1 MAEEVQKPKPKKPA
15 FEYKILGHNDKL
27 GLILETLLELET
39 ALFSHNMNMLDEKH
53 SEYPQ
58 WKATNDEIVS
68 EINRLRYVYERM
80 GGGWENFDESAE
92 PEYNE
97 YGEEV

>member
-1 MAEEVQKPKPKKPA
+1 MADEVKKEKPKKPI

-39 ALFSHNMNMLDEKH
+39 ALFSHNMNMLDETH
-53 SEYPQ
+53 SEYPE
-58 WKATNDEIVS
+58 WKATNDEIEK

-80 GGGWENFDESAE
+80 GGGWENFQELDE
-92 PEYNE
+92 PEYDE